1 MNEANDIRILSWHP
15 ALQKDFEQ
23 LNSAWIKRDYTLEP
37 IDIAV
42 LGNPQEHIINHGGDI
57 IFVAVDDKIA
67 GTVAYKQLNEDT
79 VEMTKMAVDDSFQ
92 GRKLGWLLGCTLL
105 LRAAEAGFNR
115 MVLYSNTKQA
125 AAINM
130 YRKLGFE
137 EVELEKGGYERCN
150 IKMAIALEPP
160 PLGELSK
167 KLWETVEATAEKLLR
182 FSEEEAGEKKLP
194 SKWSKKEIL
203 GHLIDS
209 ALNNYSRFVRAQH
222 AEYVELPGYN
232 QNFWVDVRGYQRTDW
247 KEIINIWRI
256 QNLHI
261 VRILPLIP
269 ARALQHIC
277 VIGPNAP
284 VSLQYIAEDYLRHL
298 NHHLA
303 QIFPVHA
310 NY

>member
-1 MNEANDIRILSWHP
+1 MNEANDIR
-15 ALQKDFEQ
+15 
-23 LNSAWIKRDYTLEP
+23 N
-37 IDIAV
+37 
-42 LGNPQEHIINHGGDI
+42 
-57 IFVAVDDKIA
+57 
-67 GTVAYKQLNEDT
+67 
-79 VEMTKMAVDDSFQ
+79 KMETA
-92 GRKLGWLLGCTLL
+92 
-105 LRAAEAGFNR
+105 
-115 MVLYSNTKQA
+115 
-125 AAINM
+125 
-130 YRKLGFE
+130 
-137 EVELEKGGYERCN
+137 LEK
-150 IKMAIALEPP
+150 P
-160 PLGELSK
+160 PLGDLSK
-167 KLWETVEATAEKLLR
+167 ELWEVVEATTEKLLR
-182 FSEEEAGEKKLP
+182 FSEEEASEKKLP

-209 ALNNYSRFVRAQH
+209 ALNNYTRFVRAQH

-232 QNFWVDVRGYQRTDW
+232 QDFWVEVRGYQRTDW
-247 KEIINIWRI
+247 KEIIDIWRI

-277 VIGPNAP
+277 VIGPGAP

>member
-1 MNEANDIRILSWHP
+1 MKEANDIRILSWHP
-15 ALQKDFEQ
+15 AYQKDFEQ
-23 LNSAWIKRDYTLEP
+23 LNSAWIKKDFVLEP
-37 IDIAV
+37 VDLAV
-42 LGNPQEHIINHGGDI
+42 LGNPQEYILGHGGDI
-57 IFVAVDDKIA
+57 IFVSVDDQIA
-67 GTVAYKQLNEDT
+67 GTVAYKQLDKET
-79 VEMTKMAVDDSFQ
+79 VEMTKMAVDENFQ
-92 GRKLGWLLGCTLL
+92 GRKLGWLLACTLL
-105 LRAAEAGFNR
+105 LRAAEAGFSR

-125 AAINM
+125 AAISM

-150 IKMAIALEPP
+150 IKMEIALEPP
-160 PLGELSK
+160 PLAALSK
-167 KLWETVEATAEKLLR
+167 ELWEVVEATVQKLL
-182 FSEEEAGEKKLP
+182 FFTDEEAGAKRLP

-203 GHLIDS
+203 GHLTDS
-209 ALNNYSRFVRAQH
+209 AVNNYTRFVRAQH

-232 QNFWVDVRGYQRTDW
+232 QDFWVDVRGYQRMNW
-247 KEIINIWRI
+247 EEVIEIWRV

-269 ARALQHIC
+269 AKALAHIC

-298 NHHLA
+298 NHHLN